1 MVEHVVCHQR
11 AVDGTLREC
20 KKVFTSRFTDVES
33 PRQDLQSA
41 DVKTC
46 LGMNV

>member
-11 AVDGTLREC
+11 AVDGKLREC
-20 KKVFTSRFTDVES
+20 KKVFTCRFTDVES
-33 PRQDLQSA
+33 PKQDLQSA

-46 LGMNV
+46 VGMNV